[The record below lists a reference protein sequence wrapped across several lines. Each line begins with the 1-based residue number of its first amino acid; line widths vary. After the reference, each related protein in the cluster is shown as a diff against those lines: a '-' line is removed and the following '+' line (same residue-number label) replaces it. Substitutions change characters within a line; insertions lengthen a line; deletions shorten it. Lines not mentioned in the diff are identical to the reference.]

1 MVSLWSVLEISRHAA
16 RHSRILFEE
25 YTFCMLRLSALTEK
39 PSALRCFAK
48 MATASEATLLPPAS
62 GADLS
67 RIRKLAS
74 VQRIGSLQPIAGAD
88 KILAA
93 GIRGWTCVV
102 AIADGYAVGD
112 HVAYFE
118 IDSLL
123 PLHPAFEFLRGAG
136 CYARVEGIGEGY
148 RIKTRKLRGVISQG
162 LVMPLASL
170 AGLLGADPETE
181 TPEGTDLTS
190 ALGVLKYE
198 VLDVLP
204 HSNIAGIW
212 PAFLCK
218 TDQERVQNVWTTVSA
233 AAATGDSDEQFEVT
247 LKLDGTS
254 CTAFHAH
261 GEIGVCSRN
270 FRIKLGEE
278 GGMYSQLGE
287 PIAQKLAERGL
298 NVAIQ
303 AEIMGPKIQLNR
315 EGLVEH
321 QLFVFDVWDID
332 AQAYWDARRRRALCS
347 ELGLTHVPVIAEAM
361 GLAGFAGVPALLAFA
376 ERPSLAHKIAEGVV
390 FKSLRDPGVSFKAI
404 SQTFLLASKH

>member
-1 MVSLWSVLEISRHAA
+1 
-16 RHSRILFEE
+16 
-25 YTFCMLRLSALTEK
+25 
-39 PSALRCFAK
+39 
-48 MATASEATLLPPAS
+48 MATASDAKLLTAAS

-67 RIRKLAS
+67 RVRKLAS

-170 AGLLGADPETE
+170 AGLLGAHPETPV
-181 TPEGTDLTS
+181 PEGTDLTT

-198 VLDVLP
+198 ILDALP
-204 HSNIAGIW
+204 HSNIAGVW

-218 TDQERVQNVWTTVSA
+218 TDQERVQNVWTTIRISA
-233 AAATGDSDEQFEVT
+233 AGATGDSDEHFEVT

-254 CTAFHAH
+254 CTAFHAN

-270 FRIKLGEE
+270 FQIKLGEE
-278 GGMYSQLGE
+278 GGVYSQLGE

-303 AEIMGPKIQLNR
+303 AEIMGPKIQQNR
-315 EGLVEH
+315 EGLVKH

-347 ELGLTHVPVIAEAM
+347 ELGLTHVPVIDEAM
-361 GLAGFAGVPALLAFA
+361 GLARFDGVPALLAFA

-390 FKSLRDPGVSFKAI
+390 FKSLRNPGVSFKAI